1 MDKKHLYSLA
11 LVVVLISLVGGR
23 TGVQSVEVQLGTI
36 YIRADGT
43 VEGTSD
49 ISTFDNVTYT
59 ITGNIN
65 GSILVEKDN
74 VIIEGAGY
82 VLQGSGNGSGIT
94 LSARRNITI
103 KSLKIKTFE
112 MAIYLA
118 DSSNNTICGNLIE
131 ANGNGIRF
139 SVHATGSNNNSVCRN
154 NITHNNVGILLYNSL
169 NNTIYE
175 NNFTNNYYGI
185 QLQSTISLSSSNNKV
200 FHNNFINNA
209 VQAIHTRL
217 GDSQLNI
224 WDDDYP
230 SGGNYWSDY
239 EARYPNAADTD
250 DSGIWNV
257 SYTITGD
264 NSDNYP
270 LVEMIPEYPALI
282 VLPLFMCLTLLAAL
296 TYQRK
301 RR

>member
-1 MDKKHLYSLA
+1 LA
-11 LVVVLISLVGGR
+11 LVVVLIGLLVGR
-23 TGVQSVEVQLGTI
+23 TEVQSVEVQLGTF

-43 VEGTSD
+43 IEGTSD
-49 ISTFDNVTYT
+49 ISTLDNATYT
-59 ITGNIN
+59 ITRNIN

-74 VIIEGAGY
+74 VIIEGAGF
-82 VLQGSGNGSGIT
+82 VLQGSGSGNGIT
-94 LSARRNITI
+94 LSARSNITI
-103 KSLKIKTFE
+103 RSLKIKAFE

-118 DSSNNTICGNLIE
+118 DSSNNTICGNFIE

-139 SVHATGSNNNSVCRN
+139 SVHATGSNNNAVYRN

-175 NNFTNNYYGI
+175 NNITYNYYGI

-209 VQAIHTRL
+209 VQAMHTSL
-217 GDSQLNI
+217 GDSRLNT
-224 WDDDYP
+224 WDDGYP

-239 EARYPNAADTD
+239 EARYPTAADTD
-250 DSGIWNV
+250 DSGIWNA

-264 NSDNYP
+264 NPDNYP
-270 LVEMIPEYPALI
+270 LVEMIPEFPALV
-282 VLPLFMCLTLLAAL
+282 VLPLFMSLTLLAAL
-296 TYQRK
+296 AYQRK